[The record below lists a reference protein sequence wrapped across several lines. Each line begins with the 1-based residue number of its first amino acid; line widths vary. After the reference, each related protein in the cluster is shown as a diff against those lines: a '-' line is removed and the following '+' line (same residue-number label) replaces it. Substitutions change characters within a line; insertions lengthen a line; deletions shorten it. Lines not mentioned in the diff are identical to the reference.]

1 MSAIEVVVRK
11 PEPSPNGS
19 VPSSSGHSPLK
30 GVLDVLVDGVN
41 VTARLGE
48 GPALLLLAEIASAVA
63 AISRGRRERA
73 TAPFYARGEA
83 WEVGLEADGESVL
96 LTVYRTAPS
105 VSIAVHE
112 RRIDLVTLRGAL
124 AKALVEADRIAP
136 RFDEERARRGPR
148 RARQSL
154 AELWPPP
161 ARTPNR
167 RLRDETRRSA
177 RTRMRAHAALRASC
191 SSADPVWR
199 RGARARRPA
208 LAARTRA
215 RFAFDPAPPSSTLAP
230 CYPFLVAERVLSLAQ
245 ETLDAWRARTPL
257 QRRSEIGSA
266 ELRVARGPGDAGIRL
281 TLVRPYA
288 SLDEA
293 GASLAE
299 IDPFAF
305 ARSAAKFA
313 LALEAR
319 LLETD
324 PGQRTNLRL
333 TALARA
339 ARRVEADLDS
349 ALADDSLTNPEP
361 DSYRSF
367 AVPSP
372 SGARGKWEHGG
383 KMRFVPRWVAA
394 VPSIDLAATFQCG
407 ERMLVGSQRQTACLD
422 RATGEVLWRK
432 ALPRAAC
439 VPTPQGLVRLAP
451 SGDVTLLEL
460 ERGSAVFTTHVA
472 PRPSGGA
479 VGALVNVEGL
489 PRLLA
494 LAEGENA
501 VVAIEL
507 GSGEVRWRYRAPR
520 AARFRLRRAGR
531 LLLVAGGDSAI
542 TALDAASGD
551 VVWRVRGR
559 LPFTGDVLC
568 ERDSVF
574 ATAGGPIGPTELFHI
589 DLFSGEVRWK
599 RALDARPAAGQPP
612 IVAGG
617 AVVVPTADCR
627 GAGLSGFARETGEP
641 LWALT
646 PGLAAPATSWLGVDE
661 LVIGNSASG
670 AVIGIDGATARTIY
684 CRTFARHVAADQP
697 RRLEPVLRSGALF
710 VPQEQVHVLASARR
724 RATRDPAERSDPR
737 SLARRRSVQ
746 RVRRRRERPPRRIR
760 RRSAPDA
767 RALSRVDGFGA

>member
-11 PEPSPNGS
+11 PQPSPNGS
-19 VPSSSGHSPLK
+19 PPSPLGPSPLK
-30 GVLDVLVDGVN
+30 GVLDLLVDGVN

-48 GPALLLLAEIASAVA
+48 GPALLLLAEIASAVV
-63 AISRGRRERA
+63 AISRGRRDRA

-83 WEVGLEADGESVL
+83 WEIGLEADGGDVL

-105 VSIAVHE
+105 VSVAVHE
-112 RRIDLVTLRGAL
+112 RRIDLVTLRAALSRAVEQAEHVAPRSAKGAL
-124 AKALVEADRIAP
+124 AVARTGLESPWPSYGRRPLERRTVALVTKPVDPVGLECEITLRCARSSERRGTNGDV
-136 RFDEERARRGPR
+136 ELERADLH
-148 RARQSL
+148 SL
-154 AELWPPP
+154 
-161 ARTPNR
+161 
-167 RLRDETRRSA
+167 
-177 RTRMRAHAALRASC
+177 
-191 SSADPVWR
+191 
-199 RGARARRPA
+199 
-208 LAARTRA
+208 
-215 RFAFDPAPPSSTLAP
+215 LAP
-230 CYPFLVAERVLSLAQ
+230 GSFRVRSGAAVLDFGSVYPFLVAERVLLLAQ

-281 TLVRPYA
+281 TLLRPLA

-293 GASLAE
+293 GSSLAE

-305 ARSAAKFA
+305 ARAAAKFA

-324 PGQRTNLRL
+324 PDQRTNLRV

-339 ARRVEADLDS
+339 ARRIETDLDA

-367 AVPSP
+367 TVPGP

-422 RATGEVLWRK
+422 RASGEVLWRK

-451 SGDVTLLEL
+451 NGDVTLHEL
-460 ERGSAVFTTHVA
+460 ERGSAVFTTHVT

-501 VVAIEL
+501 VVGIEL

-542 TALDAASGD
+542 VALDAATGD

-589 DLFSGEVRWK
+589 DLFSGEVRFR
-599 RALDARPAAGQPP
+599 RALEGRPATGQPP
-612 IVAGG
+612 LATGA
-617 AVVVPTADCR
+617 AVVVPTADRR
-627 GAGLSGFARETGEP
+627 GAGLSGFSRETGES
-641 LWALT
+641 LWALV
-646 PGLAAPATSWLGVDE
+646 PGFAAPATSWLAVDD

-670 AVIGIDGATARTIY
+670 VVVGVDGSTSRTVYARA
-684 CRTFARHVAADQP
+684 FARHVAADQP

-710 VPQEQVHVLASARR
+710 VPQEQVHVIRPRDGELLA
-724 RATRDPAERSDPR
+724 TLPSD
-737 SLARRRSVQ
+737 L
-746 RVRRRRERPPRRIR
+746 I
-760 RRSAPDA
+760 PD
-767 RALSRVDGFGA
+767 LLRVDEACNVYVAEESGHLAAFAVAPRLTLVR

>member
-11 PEPSPNGS
+11 PEPSSTGS
-19 VPSSSGHSPLK
+19 IPSSGHSPLK

-112 RRIDLVTLRGAL
+112 RRIDLVTLRAAL
-124 AKALVEADRIAP
+124 AKALDEADRVSP
-136 RFDEERARRGPR
+136 R
-148 RARQSL
+148 S
-154 AELWPPP
+154 
-161 ARTPNR
+161 TK
-167 RLRDETRRSA
+167 S
-177 RTRMRAHAALRASC
+177 
-191 SSADPVWR
+191 
-199 RGARARRPA
+199 A
-208 LAARTRA
+208 LAAARAGLDSPWPSYGRRPLERRTVAFVTKPVDPLGLECELTLRCVPRA
-215 RFAFDPAPPSSTLAP
+215 HRPTTSGDVELERADLHSLLAP
-230 CYPFLVAERVLSLAQ
+230 GAFRIRSGAAVLDFGAVYPFLVAERVLSLAQ

-299 IDPFAF
+299 IDPCAF

-394 VPSIDLAATFQCG
+394 VPNIDLAATFQCG

-460 ERGSAVFTTHVA
+460 ERGSAVFTTHVS

-520 AARFRLRRAGR
+520 PARFRLRRAGR

-612 IVAGG
+612 VVAGG
-617 AVVVPTADCR
+617 AVVVPTADRR
-627 GAGLSGFARETGEP
+627 GAGLSGFARATGEP
-641 LWALT
+641 LWTLA
-646 PGLAAPATSWLGVDE
+646 PGLAATATSWLGVDE

-670 AVIGIDGATARTIY
+670 AVLGVGGASGHTIY

-710 VPQEQVHVLASARR
+710 VPQEQVHVLRPR
-724 RATRDPAERSDPR
+724 DGELLATLPSD
-737 SLARRRSVQ
+737 L
-746 RVRRRRERPPRRIR
+746 I
-760 RRSAPDA
+760 PD
-767 RALSRVDGFGA
+767 LLRVDEACSVYVAEESGHLAAFAVAPRLTLVR

>member
-11 PEPSPNGS
+11 PLPLPGGS
-19 VPSSSGHSPLK
+19 IPSSIGPTPLK
-30 GVLDVLVDGVN
+30 GVLDLLVDGVN

-48 GPALLLLAEIASAVA
+48 GPALLLLAEIASAVV
-63 AISRGRRERA
+63 AISRGRRDRA

-83 WEVGLEADGESVL
+83 WEVGLEADGSDVL
-96 LTVYRTAPS
+96 LSVYRTAPT

-112 RRIDLVTLRGAL
+112 RRVDLVTLRAAL
-124 AKALVEADRIAP
+124 ANALDEADRVSP
-136 RFDEERARRGPR
+136 
-148 RARQSL
+148 
-154 AELWPPP
+154 
-161 ARTPNR
+161 
-167 RLRDETRRSA
+167 RSA
-177 RTRMRAHAALRASC
+177 RAAITAARSGLESPWPSYGRRAIERRTLAFVTKPVDPVALECEVTLRCVDGRDARDAA
-191 SSADPVWR
+191 SADVELE
-199 RGARARRPA
+199 RAD
-208 LAARTRA
+208 LH
-215 RFAFDPAPPSSTLAP
+215 SLLAP
-230 CYPFLVAERVLSLAQ
+230 GSFRVRSGAAVLDFGPVYPFLVAERVLLLAQ
-245 ETLDAWRARTPL
+245 ETLDAWRSRTPL
-257 QRRSEIGSA
+257 QRRSELGSS
-266 ELRVARGPGDAGIRL
+266 ELRVARGPGDSGIRL
-281 TLVRPYA
+281 TLVRPHA
-288 SLDEA
+288 SPDES
-293 GASLAE
+293 GSTLADV
-299 IDPFAF
+299 DPFAF
-305 ARSAAKFA
+305 SRAAAKFA

-319 LLETD
+319 VLESD
-324 PGQRTNLRL
+324 PAQRTNLRL

-361 DSYRSF
+361 ENYQSF
-367 AVPSP
+367 AIPTP

-407 ERMLVGSQRQTACLD
+407 DRVLVGSQRQTACLD

-432 ALPRAAC
+432 GLPRAAC

-451 SGDVTLLEL
+451 NGEVTLHEL
-460 ERGSAVFTTHVA
+460 ERGSVCFTTHVA

-494 LAEGENA
+494 LAEGEGA
-501 VVAIEL
+501 VVAIDL

-542 TALDAASGD
+542 VALDAATGD

-589 DLFSGEVRWK
+589 DLFRGEVRWK
-599 RALDARPAAGQPP
+599 RALDVRPAPGQTPLAAGSS
-612 IVAGG
+612 
-617 AVVVPTADCR
+617 VVVPTADRR
-627 GAGLSGFARETGEP
+627 GTGLSGFSRDTGES
-641 LWALT
+641 LWTLT
-646 PGLAAPATSWLGVDE
+646 PGLAAPATAWLAVDD

-670 AVIGIDGATARTIY
+670 IVVGIDAKTSRTVYARA
-684 CRTFARHVAADQP
+684 FPRHVAADQP

-710 VPQEQVHVLASARR
+710 VPQEQVHVLRPR
-724 RATRDPAERSDPR
+724 DGELLATLPSD
-737 SLARRRSVQ
+737 L
-746 RVRRRRERPPRRIR
+746 I
-760 RRSAPDA
+760 PD
-767 RALSRVDGFGA
+767 LLRVDEACNVYVAEESGHLAAFGVAPRLTLVR